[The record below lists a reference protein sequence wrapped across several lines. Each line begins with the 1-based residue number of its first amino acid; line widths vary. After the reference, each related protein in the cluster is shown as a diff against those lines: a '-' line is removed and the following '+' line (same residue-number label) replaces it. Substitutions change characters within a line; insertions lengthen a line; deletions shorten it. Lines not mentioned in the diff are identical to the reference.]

1 MTVTANTTRNDY
13 TAGSAQSVYNYTF
26 QLNEAA
32 DVDVYL
38 DGVKQTLNT
47 HYIVQNV
54 GNASGG
60 TIVFTLEDENGD
72 PIHPTE
78 GAVINIVMAM
88 DLDRDT
94 NYQPSGAFLAADVNN
109 DFDRLWLATNQQ
121 QTAVN
126 RALRLKDTDVTT
138 SSMELPLKDDR
149 KGKLLG
155 FNATT
160 GDPEATTNNQ
170 SNWDT
175 AYNNMITSASFTGG
189 NYTLTQQDGGTIST
203 SLDGR
208 YLQLTG
214 GTLTG
219 TLTTSNIAVASGSAL
234 TFATSALVISSN
246 GTESIIRE
254 TGVGD
259 LSIEGENLYLRSTPT
274 ANYLSGTAGAEV
286 KLYHNNSEKLST
298 TSTGISVTGNLDFG
312 DDEAI
317 RFGDSNDL
325 LIYHNGT
332 SSIIQDSGTGDLA
345 LLGTN
350 LAFANSVGSS
360 YYAAGTDGGAF
371 TLYYNGQPK
380 LATTSGGISVT
391 GTITATGYND
401 SNWNAAYNDKINS
414 ASFDTSNGVLTL
426 TQQDGGTV
434 TVDLDGRYSTDT
446 GIALGDNQ
454 KATFGD
460 SNDLQIYHDGSN
472 SYIQDNGTG
481 SLILEGTTSTQIKGS
496 TFVILRS
503 TAGENMAIGNA
514 NGSFD
519 LYYDNAKK
527 LATTATG
534 IDVTGTV
541 TADGLTV
548 SNVTNS
554 VLKLESTG
562 TGLGSGAVIG
572 DIQFY
577 GNDASVPGVGIK
589 AGIKV
594 ETVAALGDD
603 AQMKFTT
610 SDGATNNI
618 DRMLIAN
625 NGDISFYEDTG
636 TTAKFFWDASAER
649 LGIGTTS
656 PARELSIGDGTGS
669 PNIQLLAASAGNSRI
684 EFGDAEDSDAGEI
697 QYVHSSNYMQFTTNG
712 SERLRIDSSGRVGI
726 GTSSPSTPLHVKSA
740 TDAIFRLESSDSNS
754 WNYMEFQGNTARQ
767 GWIGSDNNDAIQI
780 NADNASKILLN
791 GGNVGIGT
799 NSPSDK
805 FHVANGSTGAGYLR
819 IANNEGYARL
829 GTDGGNLLL
838 DVGGSEK
845 ARIDSSGNVGIG
857 TTSPSHKFHVSGSN
871 SAARFSDDGTGF
883 SLDIEHDTANGITT
897 LQQTNSGGDLRLQG
911 GSASGLLLFET
922 SGSERMR
929 IDASGNV
936 GIGTTSPSSALD
948 VNGTVT
954 ATAFAGD
961 GSNLTGVLSDLVD
974 DTTPQLG
981 GALDAND
988 KEIQNVNQIGIGFSG
1003 NVNYNIQVEDTKPLT
1018 NVEMVRIK
1026 NTSNTFGR
1034 VMTFYKSSNHHGS
1047 IGLSSVN
1054 MGQGVFVSSQ
1064 QGGLKFQNQF
1074 STVVVEPCGGDGS
1087 DRDNSVDLGRSSNRF
1102 DDIYATNSTIQTSDR
1117 NLKQDVESLT
1127 DAEQRVAV
1135 AAKGLLRKFR
1145 WIDAVEEKGD
1155 DARIHFGIMAQD
1167 LRDAFT
1173 AEGLD
1178 AGRYAMFTSTT
1189 WWEHEGENYYEADHA
1204 PEGATEVTRLGVR
1217 YSELLAFIISAI

>member
-1 MTVTANTTRNDY
+1 M
-13 TAGSAQSVYNYTF
+13 SNYTITTDF
-26 QLNEAA
+26 GAKDDLPS
-32 DVDVYL
+32 
-38 DGVKQTLNT
+38 
-47 HYIVQNV
+47 
-54 GNASGG
+54 GNAAKVIKGSEFSDE
-60 TIVFTLEDENGD
+60 FT
-72 PIHPTE
+72 
-78 GAVINIVMAM
+78 NIK
-88 DLDRDT
+88 
-94 NYQPSGAFLAADVNN
+94 
-109 DFDRLWLATNQQ
+109 
-121 QTAVN
+121 TAVN
-126 RALRLKDTDVTT
+126 SKADSVSPTFTGNTALNGTTTFGPDGTSTFNGTVNFTKDVTFDTNTMFVDVSENKVGIGNVAPATALDVTGVITTDGLT
-138 SSMELPLKDDR
+138 SSAGIDVTGNVSLDDD
-149 KGKLLG
+149 GKALFGASNDLQI
-155 FNATT
+155 FHT
-160 GDPEATTNNQ
+160 G
-170 SNWDT
+170 S
-175 AYNNMITSASFTGG
+175 YSAIRDVGTGG
-189 NYTLTQQDGGTIST
+189 LFIGGENYVDIGNAG
-203 SLDGR
+203 
-208 YLQLTG
+208 
-214 GTLTG
+214 
-219 TLTTSNIAVASGSAL
+219 
-234 TFATSALVISSN
+234 ATSTYARFHKDAQV
-246 GTESIIRE
+246 
-254 TGVGD
+254 D
-259 LSIEGENLYLRSTPT
+259 
-274 ANYLSGTAGAEV
+274 
-286 KLYHNNSEKLST
+286 LYHNNSVKLST
-298 TSTGISVTGNLDFG
+298 TS
-312 DDEAI
+312 
-317 RFGDSNDL
+317 
-325 LIYHNGT
+325 
-332 SSIIQDSGTGDLA
+332 
-345 LLGTN
+345 
-350 LAFANSVGSS
+350 
-360 YYAAGTDGGAF
+360 
-371 TLYYNGQPK
+371 
-380 LATTSGGISVT
+380 
-391 GTITATGYND
+391 
-401 SNWNAAYNDKINS
+401 
-414 ASFDTSNGVLTL
+414 
-426 TQQDGGTV
+426 
-434 TVDLDGRYSTDT
+434 
-446 GIALGDNQ
+446 
-454 KATFGD
+454 
-460 SNDLQIYHDGSN
+460 
-472 SYIQDNGTG
+472 
-481 SLILEGTTSTQIKGS
+481 
-496 TFVILRS
+496 
-503 TAGENMAIGNA
+503 
-514 NGSFD
+514 
-519 LYYDNAKK
+519 
-527 LATTATG
+527 TG

-541 TADGLTV
+541 TADNLTV
-548 SNVTNS
+548 DGGGVFQGTSTQIDLIETDVTGNNTRLRQTVGDFFIQTVDNS
-554 VLKLESTG
+554 SANPVSRFSL
-562 TGLGSGAVIG
+562 
-572 DIQFY
+572 DH
-577 GNDASVPGVGIK
+577 
-589 AGIKV
+589 
-594 ETVAALGDD
+594 
-603 AQMKFTT
+603 
-610 SDGATNNI
+610 AT
-618 DRMLIAN
+618 
-625 NGDISFYEDTG
+625 GDISFYEDTG
-636 TTAKFFWDASAER
+636 TTPKLTWDSSAEQFIAKDGAFFKVTETDSSTVAAQLKSDADEGLLQLYYGGTEKVR
-649 LGIGTTS
+649 VRTNADSYFNGGNVGIGTTS
-656 PARELSIGDGTGS
+656 PDTLLEVVGADPILTVRDTSTDYANSHATLRLAESGSGDTLNQYYDVALNEGNLTIGDHTS
-669 PNIQLLAASAGNSRI
+669 EYMRI
-684 EFGDAEDSDAGEI
+684 
-697 QYVHSSNYMQFTTNG
+697 SST
-712 SERLRIDSSGRVGI
+712 
-726 GTSSPSTPLHVKSA
+726 
-740 TDAIFRLESSDSNS
+740 
-754 WNYMEFQGNTARQ
+754 
-767 GWIGSDNNDAIQI
+767 
-780 NADNASKILLN
+780 
-791 GGNVGIGT
+791 GNVGIGT